1 MNRPIVYLSF
11 DRFPSAKGAATH
23 INAFATA
30 LGEHFGN
37 VSLLTIPSE
46 QHSRTQLHLPE
57 LAEPAQPIRKW
68 EFGNAMEFRRQPLLE
83 FRRGRSPPRGL
94 FHVLGCIP

>member
-1 MNRPIVYLSF
+1 MINRPIVYLSF

-37 VSLLTIPSE
+37 VNLITIPSE
-46 QHSRTQLHLPE
+46 EYSRTQSHSRKQSSTTLPT
-57 LAEPAQPIRKW
+57 
-68 EFGNAMEFRRQPLLE
+68 QPLESALL
-83 FRRGRSPPRGL
+83 PPNWEAQGIRHYPLPSYG
-94 FHVLGCIP
+94 

>member
-11 DRFPSAKGAATH
+11 DRFPSAKGADTH
-23 INAFATA
+23 INAIATA

-57 LAEPAQPIRKW
+57 LAEPAQPIRKLESMSQNSQW
-68 EFGNAMEFRRQPLLE
+68 EAPG
-83 FRRGRSPPRGL
+83 
-94 FHVLGCIP
+94 V